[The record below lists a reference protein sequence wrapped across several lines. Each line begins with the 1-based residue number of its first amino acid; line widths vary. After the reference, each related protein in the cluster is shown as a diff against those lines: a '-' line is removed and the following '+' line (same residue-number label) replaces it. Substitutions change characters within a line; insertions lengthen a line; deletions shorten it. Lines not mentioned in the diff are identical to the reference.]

1 MNSKVFILQSDG
13 SLILP
18 KECNAEESD
27 EDEVLEP
34 DTNESI
40 QPSFPDFNLQ
50 IKAAL
55 DELGGAVF
63 PKLNWSAPR
72 DASWVG
78 VGHSLKCES
87 LTQIWLLIKSSEFIC
102 HDLTQAFKDCVDS
115 AAGEITY
122 VLALK
127 KWSSDINPATEFRC
141 YIKQKDLICI
151 EQRDASNFYK
161 HISEEKD
168 DIVRDIHSFF
178 HENVKRKLTNIDNLV
193 MDITRPSKD
202 QIKLVDFNPF
212 GPTTDTALV
221 DWNEL
226 SQMLP
231 SSDRYQIDFRY
242 VQSQCG
248 IRPNSL
254 HQYSVPKDIVDLACG
269 ADHEKMVDFLKL
281 QADIQQSQEQQ
292 QEMDN

>member
-1 MNSKVFILQSDG
+1 MGVVIMDLKCSDVKWCSIENWYAKFRKVTFKTIILTIPNEVIDYLRSDG

-34 DTNESI
+34 DTNEST

-168 DIVRDIHSFF
+168 
-178 HENVKRKLTNIDNLV
+178 ENVKRKLTNIDNLV

-212 GPTTDTALV
+212 
-221 DWNEL
+221 
-226 SQMLP
+226 
-231 SSDRYQIDFRY
+231 
-242 VQSQCG
+242 
-248 IRPNSL
+248 
-254 HQYSVPKDIVDLACG
+254 
-269 ADHEKMVDFLKL
+269 
-281 QADIQQSQEQQ
+281 
-292 QEMDN
+292 